1 MNWKKL
7 MAVTMALCMA
17 VPSGIPQTIM
27 GAEFTQG
34 TQTQVTEVSE
44 FDDGMGNDCDETEA
58 ENIED
63 LFGSEDFSAGKA
75 EEINDNSQDIPD
87 LKENE
92 GDCWQP
98 PLSRVALIYRMPIR
112 LSSTRRRI
120 LA

>member
-63 LFGSEDFSAGKA
+63 LFGSEDFSTGKA
-75 EEINDNSQDIPD
+75 EEINDIMES
-87 LKENE
+87 KRRENA
-92 GDCWQP
+92 GKTLP
-98 PLSRVALIYRMPIR
+98 PQGLYLVNVEYE
-112 LSSTRRRI
+112 
-120 LA
+120 

>member
-63 LFGSEDFSAGKA
+63 LF
-75 EEINDNSQDIPD
+75 PD
-87 LKENE
+87 SKK
-92 GDCWQP
+92 
-98 PLSRVALIYRMPIR
+98 IY
-112 LSSTRRRI
+112 
-120 LA
+120 LAQRTFPQEKQRK

>member
-44 FDDGMGNDCDETEA
+44 FDVEWGMTAIETEA
-58 ENIED
+58 ENI
-63 LFGSEDFSAGKA
+63 
-75 EEINDNSQDIPD
+75 
-87 LKENE
+87 
-92 GDCWQP
+92 
-98 PLSRVALIYRMPIR
+98 
-112 LSSTRRRI
+112 
-120 LA
+120 

>member
-44 FDDGMGNDCDETEA
+44 FDRWNGE
-58 ENIED
+58 
-63 LFGSEDFSAGKA
+63 
-75 EEINDNSQDIPD
+75 
-87 LKENE
+87 
-92 GDCWQP
+92 
-98 PLSRVALIYRMPIR
+98 
-112 LSSTRRRI
+112 
-120 LA
+120 

>member
-75 EEINDNSQDIPD
+75 EEINDIMES
-87 LKENE
+87 KRRENA
-92 GDCWQP
+92 GKTLP
-98 PLSRVALIYRMPIR
+98 PQGLYLVNVEYE
-112 LSSTRRRI
+112 
-120 LA
+120 